1 MQGEDYVRITPV
13 LPTRELAT
21 PCYQRVNWCGAP
33 GSPGYDLPITPGIS
47 DSPAPPIPR
56 DFTLDGSDQPLT
68 TLRGARVEVDPR
80 RAARVA
86 VALCVVALA
95 VVAVSLSVAGVD
107 KNAEITG
114 LRQQGTPVVVTVTR
128 CFGLLGGSGSN
139 GVGNSCLGTF
149 VLDGKRYKGTIPGD
163 ALWAPGT
170 TIRLVTIRSDPG
182 LLATEH
188 QVASEH
194 ASWRVFILPTVLF
207 FGMTALVTVLIVRR
221 RRDLRKVGS
230 VGSPPIG
237 QLRGQPLPG

>member
-47 DSPAPPIPR
+47 DSAVPPAPKDDR
-56 DFTLDGSDQPLT
+56 LDDSGQPLT
-68 TLRGARVEVDPR
+68 TLRGASVEVDPR
-80 RAARVA
+80 LAARVA

-95 VVAVSLSVAGVD
+95 VVAVSLTVAGVD
-107 KNAEITG
+107 KNAEING
-114 LRQQGTPVVVTVTR
+114 LRQQGTPVAVTVTR

-139 GVGNSCLGTF
+139 GVGNRCLGTF
-149 VLDGKRYKGTIPGD
+149 ALDGTRYHGTIPGD

-170 TIRLVTIRSDPG
+170 TIRLLTIKSDPG
-182 LLATEH
+182 LLATSH

-194 ASWRVFILPTVLF
+194 ASWRVFVLPMMLVVVAA
-207 FGMTALVTVLIVRR
+207 ALVIAIIVRR
-221 RRDLRKVGS
+221 QRRPEAVGS
-230 VGSPPIG
+230 VGRPPVG
-237 QLRGQPLPG
+237 ELRGQPLPG